1 MEMSDNTNFTQVED
15 TEAQETAKLNLLVE
29 KIKDQLNIKTKVNAD
44 RGNLLEARQRAQ
56 GGLKPSE
63 LLPCKFN
70 GNDVEKTGSHLK
82 AFKAYAQIHGYELD
96 CDKIA
101 WFSQTLEGKADD
113 WLDSETFTSFDDLQE
128 KFKNYFSDTT
138 SRQSAITK
146 LRWIKWNG
154 AERPA
159 DYMTRIKKLCTRIGL
174 PEECTMDSFLEG
186 LHKGPRTFV
195 ACTKCNTPAEQV
207 ESLQRYVDNA
217 SDDQPRS
224 LHVYTESPIE
234 EGQMPKTVIS
244 RCSHNDLESR
254 MERLENRLMAAVE
267 AIKQEVITKNIKSHV
282 TAAMAPN
289 NKNSQLDYVA
299 TYNQNYYNPANNND
313 MRSELFVRNIHS
325 KMGK

>member
-146 LRWIKWNG
+146 LRLIKWNG
-154 AERPA
+154 TERPS
-159 DYMTRIKKLCTRIGL
+159 DYVTRIKKLCTRIGL
-174 PEECTMDSFLEG
+174 PEACTMDSFLEG
-186 LHKGPRTFV
+186 LSKGPRTFV
-195 ACTKCNTPAEQV
+195 ACNKCVTPAEQV
-207 ESLQRYVDNA
+207 ESLQRYVDTN
-217 SDDQPRS
+217 SDEPAES
-224 LHVYTESPIE
+224 LRLHSNVAQDDGQGAAQSGLYTTRGRPSNNGQNGHQNVVDNRYRRP
-234 EGQMPKTVIS
+234 EGQQTANN
-244 RCSHNDLESR
+244 RYDYRQQGTNDARRETRTCYLC
-254 MERLENRLMAAVE
+254 NTPGHLMADCR
-267 AIKQEVITKNIKSHV
+267 
-282 TAAMAPN
+282 APN
-289 NKNSQLDYVA
+289 
-299 TYNQNYYNPANNND
+299 QN
-313 MRSELFVRNIHS
+313 FQ
-325 KMGK
+325 